1 MRIDEAKEVQ
11 RLESDVSVKFKWDS
25 DMKEEPRI
33 STGLKSLDYIM
44 DGGYPVGRIIEIF
57 GGAETGKSTLLYE
70 SIVSVCKSKIKTLF
84 VDGER
89 AYNPT
94 YIRSLGLPPK
104 SLYVVKPHH
113 GEQAFQAMN
122 GAIKNLGIKF
132 IGLDS
137 VTGLIPEQQYIDNTK
152 NPIGMQARLLSNE
165 VKILVETLDEN
176 DAICVVIN
184 QTRTHFKGVMVWE
197 DTTGG
202 NALKFYSSIRIGL
215 SPVKVTPDSRY
226 TKVLVRKNKTGAPLR
241 ETVIRV
247 LYGQGIDKDY
257 DLFQWGILTGAVKH
271 KPKGN
276 DKAWYEYN
284 GKLHR
289 WKTIATLL
297 KGETP
302 TTEHEE
308 EEEGAVPMEGEV
320 PDMSKAMEPKEKPVT
335 PPAEI
340 KDESQVKAEEK
351 SPEGEKKDE
360 GERPKARRGR
370 KARSQQGE

>member
-1 MRIDEAKEVQ
+1 MRIDESKELQ
-11 RLESDVSVKFKWDS
+11 RLESDVSVKFKND
-25 DMKEEPRI
+25 DDIKEEPRI

-44 DGGYPVGRIIEIF
+44 DGGYPVGRIVEIF

-70 SIVSVCKSKIKTLF
+70 SIVAVCKEKIRTLF

-89 AYNPT
+89 SYNSK

-104 SLYVVKPHH
+104 SLYVVKPYH
-113 GEQAFQAMN
+113 GEQAFRAIS

-137 VTGLIPEQQYIDNTK
+137 VTGLIPEQQYLDNNK
-152 NPIGMQARLLSNE
+152 NPIGMQARMLSNE
-165 VKILVETLDEN
+165 LKMLAQELDEN
-176 DAICVVIN
+176 QAVCLIIN

-202 NALKFYSSIRIGL
+202 NALKFYSSIRIGM
-215 SPVKVTPDSRY
+215 SPIKVTPDSRY

-247 LYGQGIDKDY
+247 SYGQGIDKDY
-257 DLFQWGILTGAVKH
+257 DLFQWGLLTGAVKH

-276 DKAWYEYN
+276 DKAWYEFN

-297 KGETP
+297 KGEAP
-302 TTEHEE
+302 GAEQEE
-308 EEEGAVPMEGEV
+308 DEEKTVPMEGEI
-320 PDMSKAMEPKEKPVT
+320 PDITKAMAEPKVKPPI
-335 PPAEI
+335 PPAEV
-340 KDESQVKAEEK
+340 KDESEVKSEEK
-351 SPEGEKKDE
+351 PEGEKKDE
-360 GERPKARRGR
+360 AERPKARRGR
-370 KARSQQGE
+370 KARPK